1 MTDGCG
7 LKGDPIESPET
18 LESINEKFNKIFRKK
33 CVCNEGHFLP
43 FNLLALISVFS
54 LFRS

>member
-43 FNLLALISVFS
+43 FRTQTCKFESTYLL
-54 LFRS
+54 